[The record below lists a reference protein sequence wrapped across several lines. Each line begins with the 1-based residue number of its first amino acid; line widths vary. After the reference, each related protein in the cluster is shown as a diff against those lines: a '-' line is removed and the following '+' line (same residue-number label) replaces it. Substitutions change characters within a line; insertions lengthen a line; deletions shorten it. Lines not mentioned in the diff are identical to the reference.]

1 MRKQMEI
8 GAGSLQVS
16 DKGSSIEKVETDTQP
31 IARARPRTAFYVL
44 FPWLIY
50 IPWLVL
56 LRFSEFGRDVL
67 SSGRDT
73 LYGMIWYGS
82 LPATVTVFVGSSFV
96 WSYLV
101 QKSQET
107 EGRGRLVS
115 TLVNGI
121 LLSCLQLG
129 IALLLLFFILVPL
142 FFDTYWRP

>member
-1 MRKQMEI
+1 
-8 GAGSLQVS
+8 
-16 DKGSSIEKVETDTQP
+16 
-31 IARARPRTAFYVL
+31 
-44 FPWLIY
+44 
-50 IPWLVL
+50 
-56 LRFSEFGRDVL
+56 
-67 SSGRDT
+67 
-73 LYGMIWYGS
+73 MIWYGS